1 MSFLI
6 ARFLTQSIMREYIT
20 LALIPVMMMQFAFKP
35 ASNHLWKW
43 IDRKRIQYELRLM
56 RIQCERKQCE
66 LIRLQCALL
75 S

>member
-6 ARFLTQSIMREYIT
+6 ARFLTQSITREYIT
-20 LALIPVMMMQFAFKP
+20 PTLIPVMMQFAFKP

-43 IDRKRIQYELRLM
+43 IDRKRIQCELQLM

-66 LIRLQCALL
+66 LIRLQCSLL

>member
-6 ARFLTQSIMREYIT
+6 ARFLTQSITREYIT
-20 LALIPVMMMQFAFKP
+20 SALIPVMMQFAFKP

-43 IDRKRIQYELRLM
+43 IDRKRIQCKLRLM
-56 RIQCERKQCE
+56 RIQCKRKHYE
-66 LIRLQCALL
+66 LIRLQCTLL